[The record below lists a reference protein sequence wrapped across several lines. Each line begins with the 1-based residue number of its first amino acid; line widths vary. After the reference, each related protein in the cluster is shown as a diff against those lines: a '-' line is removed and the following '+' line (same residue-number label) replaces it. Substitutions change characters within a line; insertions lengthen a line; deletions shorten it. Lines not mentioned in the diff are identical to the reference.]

1 MEKKFN
7 PDNFEQFLKESTDNF
22 RMYPSKRIWHS
33 IYNDLHPG
41 RKWPSLAIW
50 ALLISSVTYIGFSND
65 NQGSKKEIK
74 ATTLAMNNL
83 PPVNASN
90 TNVFLSNQ
98 INDSRVTSENTA
110 KNPNKVYTDLSNTNS
125 TAGNTKAIKFIKNY
139 RENNNQPNGSYLQK
153 NQVKN
158 LIKKTIGNIDNNVA
172 KTNPPVSVSPNTNIT
187 PGTEP
192 VSINVVRDDANIEN
206 NQVELNAITIKKDT
220 ETTQKL
226 SAPATKSNNTLTDKE
241 WIEDFAFHNKP
252 LFSKWKT
259 HVSYQFYLTPSIGY
273 RTLSKNTNYNPVSSS
288 LVAPGV
294 NNVQDYE
301 NTLSQAAAVNLEIG
315 GNLLYS
321 IAKNWN
327 IKGGIQF
334 NYTNYGINAY
344 ELKHP
349 TMTTLTIN
357 NLNNGLPELDPRSTS
372 LANTSGVS
380 SKRLNNNTYQVSLP
394 LGADLKLAG
403 KNNLKWY
410 AGATIQPTYIIGGNA
425 FLISSDLK
433 NYVTDKSMMRTLN
446 INTGIETFLSYKT
459 KSGII
464 INAGPQFRYQI
475 LSTYSKQY
483 TYDEKLYNLGLKI
496 GITTRF

>member
-22 RMYPSKRIWHS
+22 RMYPSRRIWHS

-50 ALLISSVTYIGFSND
+50 ALLISSVTYIGLSNN
-65 NQGSKKEIK
+65 NQGSNKGIK
-74 ATTLAMNNL
+74 ATTLAINNL
-83 PPVNASN
+83 LPVKASN
-90 TNVFLSNQ
+90 TNLLFSNK

-110 KNPNKVYTDLSNTNS
+110 KNLNKVKADLSNPNS
-125 TAGNTKAIKFIKNY
+125 TAGNTKTINFNNNNLEK
-139 RENNNQPNGSYLQK
+139 NNQPNGSYLQK
-153 NQVKN
+153 NQVRN
-158 LIKKTIGNIDNNVA
+158 LINKINGNIDNNVT
-172 KTNPPVSVSPNTNIT
+172 KNNPPVSVNPNTNNT
-187 PGTEP
+187 PDTEP
-192 VSINVVRDDANIEN
+192 VLINVISDDTNIEN
-206 NQVELNAITIKKDT
+206 NQIELNAITKKKDT
-220 ETTQKL
+220 ETEQKL
-226 SAPATKSNNTLTDKE
+226 SATSTKTNNKLTDKE

-252 LFSKWKT
+252 LVSKWKT

-273 RTLSKNTNYNPVSSS
+273 RKLSKNTNYNPVSSS

-294 NNVQDYE
+294 NNVQDYK
-301 NTLSQAAAVNLEIG
+301 NTLSQAAAVNMEIG
-315 GNLLYS
+315 GIFLYS

-327 IKGGIQF
+327 IKAGIQF

-380 SKRLNNNTYQVSLP
+380 SKRLNNNTYQISLP

-410 AGATIQPTYIIGGNA
+410 AGATIQPTYIAGGNA

-433 NYVTDKSMMRTLN
+433 NYVTDKSLMRTWN